1 MKICKLCGNPITG
14 KYAIMF
20 CSKSCAQK
28 YNSSLRKKRTQEE
41 FLVLAK
47 KAHGDKYD
55 YSRTVYIKD
64 RIKSRN
70 RM

>member
-1 MKICKLCGNPITG
+1 
-14 KYAIMF
+14 MF